1 MGRQIRNSDLAFLKK
16 LKRSRVEARKVLIQK
31 AKPEHLR
38 LLTECVLN
46 VCNGN
51 IKCTDQQKANL
62 VKHAKHLHAVC
73 DACRPVASR
82 KKIYKNQSGGFIGTL
97 LSVAIP
103 AIATLIANQLSS
115 K

>member
-1 MGRQIRNSDLAFLKK
+1 MERKILNSDLTFLKK
-16 LKRSRVEARKVLIQK
+16 LKRATVSARKLLIDEAEPRQ
-31 AKPEHLR
+31 LR
-38 LLTECVLN
+38 LLTECALN

-51 IKCTDQQKANL
+51 IKCTDKQKTSLLN
-62 VKHAKHLHAVC
+62 HRKHLHAVC
-73 DACRPVASR
+73 DQCLPVESR